1 MAGSPIMNGITN
13 GSAGATAPTAST
25 TTGSTTTAGG
35 EDRSSLSDAAAAA
48 LLASLEEGRGWL
60 ERRRGRRPPLSHTSM
75 RAWLV
80 RAMFM
85 LLAATILLATTLGGL
100 GLLGAS
106 EIATVLA
113 PIATLAAAI
122 FGFYLGGVD
131 HD

>member
-13 GSAGATAPTAST
+13 GSRATAPTAST
-25 TTGSTTTAGG
+25 TTAGG
-35 EDRSSLSDAAAAA
+35 EDGASLSSAAAAA

-60 ERRRGRRPPLSHTSM
+60 ERRRDGRPPLSHTSM

-100 GLLGAS
+100 GLLGAG
-106 EIATVLA
+106 EIAIVLA
-113 PIATLAAAI
+113 PVATLAAAI
-122 FGFYLGGVD
+122 FGFYLGDGIRD
-131 HD
+131 